1 MFAGHTLSGKKIN
14 KINVYISQ
22 ILFSFVVEI
31 VAGSLPNDMSFS
43 LLQRYK
49 AYAMHKDNYNFFV
62 LYDSTTPTYAL
73 RCDTM
78 WGRGNGNPVWSHDT
92 GMEPDIRPMPWG
104 FILAVFFFFCCR
116 KMTTG
121 VFQTLTHDK
130 PVV

>member
-1 MFAGHTLSGKKIN
+1 M
-14 KINVYISQ
+14 Q

-31 VAGSLPNDMSFS
+31 VAGSLANDMAFS

-49 AYAMHKDNYNFFV
+49 AYALHKDNYNFFV

-78 WGRGNGNPVWSHDT
+78 WGRGNGNRVWSHDT
-92 GMEPDIRPMPWG
+92 GMEPDIRPMPWR
-104 FILAVFFFFCCR
+104 VHTCCFFFCCR